1 MVLVESPGS
10 DNRHFALLGDVL
22 DLQVPYAPQI
32 DPVTPAVVSEPD
44 ESIVAAWAADDG
56 AQIPHLVDHRRSDL
70 IGPSAVLAGVM
81 RGGYL
86 EGEDLPKGAS
96 CSVAVQPELVHS
108 SLTSS
113 GSEAFGLHAR
123 GVVPKADQRGPHRLH
138 EQGRTA
144 HEGARALLR
153 VPTHLPKHLGVDAP
167 VVAAPTLRPRAGQGV
182 AHLERTVSC
191 CQIFQLLAED
201 DLLVGARGVEQA
213 GGYVAACGG
222 PVTDYRHQRHHARPP
237 TNQEERSA
245 VCCLPGKIA
254 PDRPPKLQLV
264 SCHQHVGEVGRNLT
278 VVQTVHREH
287 ELLVFRGG
295 GYGVAPLG
303 LVTILS
309 SEPHVDVLACLV
321 ALPFGYL
328 EHQALGS
335 RGLWHHL
342 DYLRQA
348 PQSPAQL
355 HGHRLS
361 RPSSAARARG
371 PRSCGSPGIPRS
383 PGCRR

>member
-10 DNRHFALLGDVL
+10 DNRHFALPGDVR

-32 DPVTPAVVSEPD
+32 DPVSSAVVSEPD

-56 AQIPHLVDHRRSDL
+56 AQPPHLVDHRCPDL
-70 IGPSAVLAGVM
+70 IGPSAALAGVL
-81 RGGYL
+81 RGGNL

-96 CSVAVQPELVHS
+96 CSVAVQPELIHS
-108 SLTSS
+108 SLTSC

-123 GVVPKADQRGPHRLH
+123 GVVPKADQRVRHPLH
-138 EQGRTA
+138 KRRGAA

-153 VPTHLPKHLGVDAP
+153 GPTHLPKHLGVDAP
-167 VVAAPTLRPRAGQGV
+167 VVAAPNLRPGAGQGV

-191 CQIFQLLAED
+191 CEIFQLLAED
-201 DLLVGARGVEQA
+201 DLLVGPRGVEQPC
-213 GGYVAACGG
+213 GYVAACGS
-222 PVTDYRHQRHHARPP
+222 PVADHCHQRRDARTPS
-237 TNQEERSA
+237 NQEERSA

-254 PDRPPKLQLV
+254 ADRPPELQLV
-264 SCHQHVGEVGRNLT
+264 PRHQHVGEVNRHLT
-278 VVQTVHREH
+278 VGQTIYREH
-287 ELLVFRGG
+287 EPFVLRGG

-303 LVTILS
+303 LVAILG

-321 ALPFGYL
+321 ALPSGYL
-328 EHQALGS
+328 EQQALAP

-361 RPSSAARARG
+361 LPSNAALAR
-371 PRSCGSPGIPRS
+371 
-383 PGCRR
+383 